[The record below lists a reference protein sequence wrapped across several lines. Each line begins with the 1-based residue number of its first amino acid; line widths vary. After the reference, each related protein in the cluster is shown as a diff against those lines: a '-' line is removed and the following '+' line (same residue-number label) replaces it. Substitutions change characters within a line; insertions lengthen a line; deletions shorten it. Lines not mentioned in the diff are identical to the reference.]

1 MSAPNDLNDML
12 YFAEVVSQGGFA
24 AAARTLGL
32 PKSRISRRIAKLEA
46 DLGVRLLQRTTRRF
60 SLTGPGEI
68 YYRHCVAIREEAQAA
83 AYAVASLQAEPR
95 GVVRV
100 SCPVT
105 LAQTILGPLTSR
117 FMQRF
122 PQVQLHVQVTNRPVN
137 VVEEGI
143 DIALRVRTVLE
154 DSATLIVKRLALSLT
169 QVVASPVL
177 LARTGM
183 PNDPADLDTL
193 PLVAMSVND
202 GRMFWELEGP
212 DDRLHTVTQKPCF
225 VADDLL
231 TLKCAI
237 EGGVGF
243 GVLPDYMCRQ
253 AIDTGVLCHVLPDW
267 APRTGIV
274 HAVYGSRRGVVPA
287 VRAFLDF
294 LGEQFPRAFAAD
306 PPQDSVSP
314 PDRIGRSVV

>member
-1 MSAPNDLNDML
+1 MNTTHDLNDML

-24 AAARTLGL
+24 AAARVLGL
-32 PKSRISRRIAKLEA
+32 PKSRISRRVAKLEA
-46 DLGVRLLQRTTRRF
+46 DLGVRLLQRTTRRL
-60 SLTGPGEI
+60 SLTGAGEL

-83 AYAVASLQAEPR
+83 AHALASLQAEPR

-105 LAQTILGPLTSR
+105 LAQTIIGPLVSR
-117 FMQRF
+117 FLQAY
-122 PQVQLHVQVTNRPVN
+122 PQVQLQVQVTNRAVN

-154 DSATLIVKRLALSLT
+154 DSATLVVKHLGLSRTL
-169 QVVASPVL
+169 VVASPALV
-177 LARTGM
+177 ARFGM
-183 PNDPADLDTL
+183 PDHPARLDTL

-202 GRMFWELEGP
+202 GRMFWALEGP
-212 DDRLHTVTQKPCF
+212 DGAQHTVTQKPCF

-231 TLKCAI
+231 TLKYTI
-237 EGGVGF
+237 LGGVGF
-243 GVLPDYMCRQ
+243 GVLPDYMCQ
-253 AIDTGVLCHVLPDW
+253 HAIEQGMLVHVLPQW
-267 APRTGIV
+267 APRAGIV

-294 LGEQFPRAFAAD
+294 LGQHLPGAFV
-306 PPQDSVSP
+306 VSGA
-314 PDRIGRSVV
+314 GR